1 MVLRLVVLCMLVR
14 VFGAAFELVSLQ
26 YVRKIVSGI
35 EIGYFD
41 EILGKF
47 EKFDF
52 STELC
57 CQKVCLKMTKFRNS
71 EIQFFERTVRTVVHV
86 KVVLVEILENGVR
99 KPLDHLLF
107 VEVGHEWRVRV
118 LWGLIVSF
126 FFGLV

>member
-26 YVRKIVSGI
+26 YVRKIVSRI
-35 EIGYFD
+35 EIGYF
-41 EILGKF
+41 EILGNF

-57 CQKVCLKMTKFRNS
+57 CQKACLKMTKFRNS

-107 VEVGHEWRVRV
+107 VEVGHEWRVLV
-118 LWGLIVSF
+118 LWVSF